1 MTDLFKT
8 DIKIIN
14 PIKFKKN
21 PRGLSRLLALQILFQ
36 NDFFENDVDLNLV
49 TKDLINNYL
58 IHEDHDF
65 VDLTLN
71 IEEIFITKLVKGVL
85 ENIDEFDLKIASFLK
100 AKYSI
105 ETIDN
110 VELQIFRLAMFEL
123 KFLNETPT
131 NVIINEYVDIASGF
145 FIEKKI
151 NFINGLINSLAKDL
165 RKP

>member
-1 MTDLFKT
+1 M
-8 DIKIIN
+8 
-14 PIKFKKN
+14 
-21 PRGLSRLLALQILFQ
+21 
-36 NDFFENDVDLNLV
+36 
-49 TKDLINNYL
+49 
-58 IHEDHDF
+58 
-65 VDLTLN
+65 
-71 IEEIFITKLVKGVL
+71 L

-131 NVIINEYVDIASGF
+131 NVIINEYVDIAGSF

-151 NFINGLINSLAKDL
+151 SFINGLINSLAKDI

>member
-21 PRGLSRLLALQILFQ
+21 PRSLSRLLALQILFQ